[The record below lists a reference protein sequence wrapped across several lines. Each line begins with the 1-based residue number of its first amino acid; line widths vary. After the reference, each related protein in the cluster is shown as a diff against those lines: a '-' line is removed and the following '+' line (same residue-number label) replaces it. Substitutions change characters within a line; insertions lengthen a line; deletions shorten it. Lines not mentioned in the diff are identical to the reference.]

1 MEQHAALMDAYLKLK
16 KRWRTFLKIFLLLI
30 LVLVVFSSEFGD
42 LAVPLAPLL
51 GIALIGYAFLCY
63 AAQFVLLHEMAMKV
77 HFPRV
82 GNHELGF
89 WYTLMLLA
97 LLTSLPGMILEVS
110 LFLLYARKFI
120 SNTNIARLETTP
132 QP

>member
-16 KRWRTFLKIFLLLI
+16 KRWRVFWETFLLLT
-30 LVLVVFSSEFGD
+30 LVLIVFYSEFGD
-42 LAVPLAPLL
+42 LEP
-51 GIALIGYAFLCY
+51 IFRSILIVCAFLCY
-63 AAQFVLLHEMAMKV
+63 TAQFALLHEMATKV

-82 GNHELGF
+82 GNYELCF

-97 LLTSLPGMILEVS
+97 LLTFATGMILEVGI
-110 LFLLYARKFI
+110 FLLYARKFI
-120 SNTNIARLETTP
+120 SNTNTARLETIP